1 MTEFNLMRTQ
11 ERVGIDPD
19 KEKIQDSISQYEKKM
34 LEELNQG
41 IDNLDTLYTNRNEIY
56 MTTREKTATN
66 RIHVETLMNN
76 EEKSFS
82 N

>member
-1 MTEFNLMRTQ
+1 
-11 ERVGIDPD
+11 
-19 KEKIQDSISQYEKKM
+19 M